1 MQQETKNT
9 IRKWAIILLTL
20 LVLATSVWVL
30 LYGFKWQNKKSIHAV
45 KISIT
50 NPAAA
55 NFLNASYIQRIL
67 HTQFGDDIANQSV
80 NGETISKVERFLN
93 KNSWIQN
100 AEAFI
105 DVNNNLQVE
114 VEQKTPFIRVF
125 EQNGASYYLDRTLHP
140 IPLSESYTPVLMA
153 VTNVPSAAYAT
164 KLNTFKSI
172 AFIADYIEADTFW
185 NAQTQMI
192 VVRDTNDFA
201 ILTALGKQLIIL
213 GDTSNLNNKL
223 SNVFLFY
230 RKLLKK
236 IGWNV
241 YTTIDARFD
250 GQLIAKP
257 KLSLPEIKDIN
268 KNENIDWV
276 KSIIGNQ
283 TVNDSFPKQ
292 INAKAPIV
300 VPKLST
306 NKNADPIVK
315 DKPPPKA
322 LRKAQPQKIK
332 SKIKKKEVPKKPQK
346 NKNKQ
351 KSNTQPKYI
360 LKK

>member
-9 IRKWAIILLTL
+9 IRKWAIILLTV
-20 LVLATSVWVL
+20 LVLATSIWVL
-30 LYGFKWQNKKSIHAV
+30 LYGFKWQHKKTIQAV

-105 DVNNNLQVE
+105 DVNNNLKIE
-114 VEQKTPFIRVF
+114 VAQKTPFIRVF
-125 EQNGASYYLDRTLHP
+125 EKNGASYYLDRSLHP

-153 VTNVPSAAYAT
+153 VANVPSNNYTA
-164 KLNTFKSI
+164 KLNTFTSI

-201 ILTALGKQLIIL
+201 LLTALGKQLIIL
-213 GDTSNLNNKL
+213 GDTSNLSNKL

-236 IGWNV
+236 IGWNL

-257 KLSLPEIKDIN
+257 KLSLPEIKDVN

-292 INAKAPIV
+292 INAKAPIG
-300 VPKLST
+300 VPKFST
-306 NKNADPIVK
+306 NKNTDPIVK

-322 LRKAQPQKIK
+322 LKKAQPQKIK
-332 SKIKKKEVPKKPQK
+332 NKIKKKEVPKKPQK
-346 NKNKQ
+346 TKNKQ

>member
-9 IRKWAIILLTL
+9 IRKWAIVLLTL
-20 LVLATSVWVL
+20 LVLAASIWVL
-30 LYGFKWQNKKSIHAV
+30 LYGFKWQKNKTIHAV

-55 NFLNASYIQRIL
+55 NFLNEGYVQCIL
-67 HTQFGDDIANQSV
+67 QMQFGNEIANQSV
-80 NGETISKVERFLN
+80 DAETISKVEAFLN

-105 DVNNNLQVE
+105 DVNNNLQIE
-114 VEQKTPFIRVF
+114 VEQKIPFIRVF

-140 IPLSESYTPVLMA
+140 IPLSATYTPVLMVVA
-153 VTNVPSAAYAT
+153 NVPSATYTT

-172 AFIADYIEADTFW
+172 AFIADFIQADTFW

-201 ILTALGKQLIIL
+201 ILTALGKQLIVL
-213 GDTSNLNNKL
+213 GDTSNLSNKL

-230 RKLLKK
+230 KKLLKK
-236 IGWNV
+236 IGWNL

-250 GQLIAKP
+250 GQLVAKP
-257 KLSLPEIKDIN
+257 KLSLPEIKDVN

-283 TVNDSFPKQ
+283 SINDSFPKQ
-292 INAKAPIV
+292 INAKTPIV
-300 VPKLST
+300 VPQLT
-306 NKNADPIVK
+306 PNKNAEAIPK
-315 DKPPPKA
+315 DKPPPRIVKQI
-322 LRKAQPQKIK
+322 KSQEVK

-346 NKNKQ
+346 PKKKQ
-351 KSNTQPKYI
+351 KNTTKPKYI
-360 LKK
+360 LK

>member
-9 IRKWAIILLTL
+9 IRKWAIILLTV
-20 LVLATSVWVL
+20 LVLATSIWVL
-30 LYGFKWQNKKSIHAV
+30 LYGFKWQHKKTIQAV

-55 NFLNASYIQRIL
+55 NFLNAAYIQRIL
-67 HTQFGDDIANQSV
+67 HAQFGDEIVSQSV
-80 NGETISKVERFLN
+80 NGTTISKVEGFLN

-105 DVNNNLQVE
+105 DVNNNLQIE
-114 VEQKTPFIRVF
+114 VAQKTPFIRVF
-125 EQNGASYYLDRTLHP
+125 EQNGASYYLDRSLHP

-153 VTNVPSAAYAT
+153 VANVPSYNYAA
-164 KLNTFKSI
+164 KLNTFKAI
-172 AFIADYIEADTFW
+172 AFIANHIEADTFW

-201 ILTALGKQLIIL
+201 LLTALGKQIIIL
-213 GDTSNLNNKL
+213 GDTSNLQNKL
-223 SNVFLFY
+223 ANVFLFY

-236 IGWNV
+236 IGWNQ

-250 GQLIAKP
+250 GQLVAKP
-257 KLSLPEIKDIN
+257 KLSLPEIKDVN

-283 TVNDSFPKQ
+283 TVNDSAPKQ
-292 INAKAPIV
+292 INTKVPIV
-300 VPKLST
+300 VPKISA
-306 NKNADPIVK
+306 NKNEVPKVK
-315 DKPPPKA
+315 AKPPPKA
-322 LRKAQPQKIK
+322 KKKIQPQKVNNK
-332 SKIKKKEVPKKPQK
+332 VKKKEVPKKPQK
-346 NKNKQ
+346 PKEKQ
-351 KSNTQPKYI
+351 KNNSQPKYI

>member
-114 VEQKTPFIRVF
+114 VEQKIPFIRVF

-236 IGWNV
+236 IGWNL

>member
-114 VEQKTPFIRVF
+114 VEQKKPFIRVF

-236 IGWNV
+236 IGWNL